1 MNTKLKNLFQQ
12 LLQSPR
18 RFPVEA
24 ALGLVFFIIGVLDLN
39 KNLFAPLNADILW
52 LFAPLV
58 VFSFWLQRVNRWAYL
73 ASFFLFL
80 PLMCLNL
87 KPFLWTFGFGFTYV
101 LAAILLVL
109 GNRRMDNRSF
119 AAHALHVVTQV
130 FSGLLVTGILNLAVM
145 AVVSSFLYIF
155 GIKGDGRLFEYI
167 FMFIWFVLAP
177 QICFTFVRQDEDDVS
192 EPEKVIRLILNY
204 ILSPAVIIYTVILYI
219 YFIKIAV
226 LWELPKGGVAWMV
239 MGFITVALAGRMAQS
254 ILSHR
259 YYDWFYRHF
268 SLIAVPALIMYWIGF
283 VYRIRMYSFTE
294 SRFYL
299 MVAGMLMTLFVLM
312 LFWERTRR
320 YQLMAFL
327 LGAAIILFTYIPG
340 ISAKRIGLSCQKQRL
355 CGLTD
360 ELKLIDAKTGKLNT
374 RIDIRSI
381 TRDSLL
387 CEKYKEV
394 TNVISYVRK
403 ETGTV
408 LFNKQYGEWSYSE
421 YDFRYMNPQNP
432 GNEIMY
438 RRINPV
444 NLGEYNILLPEK
456 GYKCDFKN
464 GCVTVR
470 QSDGS
475 VVLEYPIDAVLH
487 QDTMLLHNPEP
498 LFSCRNDSL
507 MLVLDNISIS
517 DSVVWFVDSY
527 NFHVYKRGS

>member
-1 MNTKLKNLFQQ
+1 
-12 LLQSPR
+12 
-18 RFPVEA
+18 
-24 ALGLVFFIIGVLDLN
+24 
-39 KNLFAPLNADILW
+39 
-52 LFAPLV
+52 
-58 VFSFWLQRVNRWAYL
+58 
-73 ASFFLFL
+73 
-80 PLMCLNL
+80 
-87 KPFLWTFGFGFTYV
+87 
-101 LAAILLVL
+101 
-109 GNRRMDNRSF
+109 
-119 AAHALHVVTQV
+119 
-130 FSGLLVTGILNLAVM
+130 
-145 AVVSSFLYIF
+145 
-155 GIKGDGRLFEYI
+155 
-167 FMFIWFVLAP
+167 
-177 QICFTFVRQDEDDVS
+177 
-192 EPEKVIRLILNY
+192 
-204 ILSPAVIIYTVILYI
+204 
-219 YFIKIAV
+219 
-226 LWELPKGGVAWMV
+226 MV

-259 YYDWFYRHF
+259 YYDWFYCHF
-268 SLIAVPALIMYWIGF
+268 LLIAVPALIMYWIGF
-283 VYRIRMYSFTE
+283 IYRIRMYSFTE

-312 LFWERTRR
+312 LFWKCTRR

-374 RIDIRSI
+374 RIDMRSI

-475 VVLEYPIDAVLH
+475 VVFEYPIDAVLH

-507 MLVLDNISIS
+507 MLVLDNISIN
-517 DSVVWFVDSY
+517 DSVVISKESEPKVLLIQRGNEPYKGCWAFPGGFMNMDETTEQCAIRELEEETGLKVSSLQQIGAYSKVDRDPRGRTVTVAYLARVDAPVAVVAQDDAAKAKWFPLSALPPLAFDHEEIMRDAVLLAKIS
-527 NFHVYKRGS
+527 